1 MAAFCGHRNNNKH
14 REFLYMLNQNIVEKE
29 GKARLVVR
37 GFEEASEKGLVSAEQ
52 FAVQSFD
59 LSGVVLYCQGCE
71 AGWIFLILTIV
82 QLVLEAVN
90 AVTEYRFSI
99 LVTALAILAF
109 GSLLHRRAEERRH
122 DHERQQ
128 QQQARARYLRGRNIS
143 RATATDS
150 KRKQVRGAPPQE
162 PLCEQDVRWIFVAEG
177 LYELA
182 VKRRKA
188 EAVRDLWSSW
198 ARLANKLRGH
208 AWENI
213 RKNLERTFG
222 KTAPKQ
228 GPSARS
234 RVPF

>member
-1 MAAFCGHRNNNKH
+1 M
-14 REFLYMLNQNIVEKE
+14 QTQDIVETD

-90 AVTEYRFSI
+90 AVVEYRFSI

-122 DHERQQ
+122 ARERQQ

-143 RATATDS
+143 RATATDW

-162 PLCEQDVRWIFVAEG
+162 PLCEQDVRWIFVTEG

-208 AWENI
+208 AWEKI
-213 RKNLERTFG
+213 RKNLERAFG
-222 KTAPKQ
+222 KTAPKL

-234 RVPF
+234 RTPF